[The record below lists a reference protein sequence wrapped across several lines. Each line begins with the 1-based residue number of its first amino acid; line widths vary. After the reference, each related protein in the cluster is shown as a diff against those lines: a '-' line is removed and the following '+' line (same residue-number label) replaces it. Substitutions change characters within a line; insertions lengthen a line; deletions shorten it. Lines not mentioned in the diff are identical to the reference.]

1 MTLSRGERGENIK
14 AALLMMFELLADEP
28 INLSLFHPDQ
38 PPFSG
43 RILRTTW
50 EDLKRDGYVE
60 ESVPFLFRLTP
71 NGWLYC
77 LELTGASKSQEVMG
91 RLGALFAA
99 MKKRVKGRN
108 GRAIFSYREL
118 ANELNEPHGW
128 VFNVI
133 DSRATSSLNSGR
145 VGATWFNNE
154 RGQLVE
160 VPVNFSMEPIDI
172 AASLTVE
179 HLQRI
184 ETLKVRLQ
192 NVEEDRNQFHCPH
205 CDARMVGGGE
215 RDYPEY
221 HCIVTYEIY
230 ACGMVT
236 EDGNEHVPCP
246 YGPRWP
252 KPEEFDFKSEFHGT
266 FWTCYGL
273 PKTER
278 ARTINMIQEFGE
290 TREEA
295 ESKARDAV
303 LPKKKNTP
311 SQ

>member
-1 MTLSRGERGENIK
+1 MAG
-14 AALLMMFELLADEP
+14 
-28 INLSLFHPDQ
+28 SL
-38 PPFSG
+38 PPFV
-43 RILRTTW
+43 TQN
-50 EDLKRDGYVE
+50 V
-60 ESVPFLFRLTP
+60 
-71 NGWLYC
+71 
-77 LELTGASKSQEVMG
+77 G
-91 RLGALFAA
+91 RLR
-99 MKKRVKGRN
+99 KKSAIEAINRKSAGPPRKIMLRN
-108 GRAIFSYREL
+108 
-118 ANELNEPHGW
+118 LNLTCG
-128 VFNVI
+128 
-133 DSRATSSLNSGR
+133 SRSAH
-145 VGATWFNNE
+145 
-154 RGQLVE
+154 E